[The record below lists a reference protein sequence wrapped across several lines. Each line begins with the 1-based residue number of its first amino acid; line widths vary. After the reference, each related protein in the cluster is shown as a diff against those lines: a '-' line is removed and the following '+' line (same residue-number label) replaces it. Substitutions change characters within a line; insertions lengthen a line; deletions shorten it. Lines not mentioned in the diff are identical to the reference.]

1 MKKILL
7 TMMSVLLL
15 VVGAEAQV
23 WVSLKSL
30 QTDVS
35 MQDEYTTWEFIPR
48 TISVFMQDVPTQKIR
63 ITDAKGNGTYIFSEL
78 PNGQEDESGTI
89 GVYSVNVKKGT
100 IEVSL
105 GGQKQTVKMKSLP
118 KSDNGWYEYDFGRT
132 AYLSITSG
140 STLNYDDIQML
151 ITPEQAASIKK
162 KAAYIHEKYS
172 PALIDLFNGLE
183 VEYVPG
189 EGEKFHHKLDGSYE
203 EHELRDYC
211 LLLRGAALQGIPL
224 PLDAFSESLIGYSI
238 NLFCGTPLLEEYK
251 TGGGW
256 RADPNSEEIM
266 KIKTYAIATL
276 SKPEV
281 TKLDRDAIAD
291 AINSYKT
298 QKKQANRQ
306 TFLAEREASLMQGK
320 GDIIISRGRMFFRY
334 AGKSKGLMQKWGNM
348 WYYASDTDEITN
360 VTESGNGT
368 TKVEYTMGD
377 YILIDNDWFSISE
390 ARVHREIDGKKGVL
404 TVKRGTVTIE
414 FDNGDKFSNYW
425 EGALQFKDM
434 DELKFTSDLREL
446 LQLQSFNQY
455 GITSMVLAK
464 NLVTCNG
471 TMTLADGTT
480 EKVENGDSPSRR
492 AVREA
497 ARDAEIAP
505 WVNANKSKIIGNW
518 KFTSIFRDAYDR
530 CDGLG
535 FAMSIRFNA
544 DGTFCKTV
552 SYAPPALKNGLTFK
566 FDCKG
571 TWKITGN
578 GQISLTFTKFHDNEQ
593 IRYIGNDRYFAY
605 KFNNWNDTEKS
616 IFMVAT
622 IEQLGILGGKSIYRC
637 DMFDEIVINGNTMT
651 GYYSD
656 SDWYGRTGWYNIK
669 MTKIK

>member
-1 MKKILL
+1 
-7 TMMSVLLL
+7 MSVLLL

-35 MQDEYTTWEFIPR
+35 MLDEYTTWEFIPR

-266 KIKTYAIATL
+266 KTDLLPFKKLAEDGYDGMIMSAHIQFPNIELETYTSTLDGSEITLPSTL
-276 SKPEV
+276 SRTFLTDILRGELGFEGPV
-281 TKLDRDAIAD
+281 ITDAMNMDAIALHFNPQD
-291 AINSYKT
+291 A
-298 QKKQANRQ
+298 AA
-306 TFLAEREASLMQGK
+306 LALNAGADMLLMPV
-320 GDIIISRGRMFFRY
+320 
-334 AGKSKGLMQKWGNM
+334 A
-348 WYYASDTDEITN
+348 
-360 VTESGNGT
+360 
-368 TKVEYTMGD
+368 
-377 YILIDNDWFSISE
+377 
-390 ARVHREIDGKKGVL
+390 
-404 TVKRGTVTIE
+404 
-414 FDNGDKFSNYW
+414 
-425 EGALQFKDM
+425 
-434 DELKFTSDLREL
+434 
-446 LQLQSFNQY
+446 
-455 GITSMVLAK
+455 
-464 NLVTCNG
+464 
-471 TMTLADGTT
+471 ADGTESIANVDAYMSALVAMINDGTIPLTRVDEAVRRILTLKYENGIMDREYSDAQT
-480 EKVENGDSPSRR
+480 EKMIA
-492 AVREA
+492 AVGSVGSEEHHE
-497 ARDAEIAP
+497 AEIALADEAVTVVENNGILP
-505 WVNANKSKIIGNW
+505 VAAEENMTILMVGMSASQANALGYAFNRLQESGQIPASAEGYVVDGNYSDNYGEANALLDSADLLIVTDSMYSSELIDFNANAIIPSLLQMIDTAHNNGTPVIAISCALPYDLPLLTSADALMAVYNQTGVVACDENFMPTAAYGPNIIGAMDV
-518 KFTSIFRDAYDR
+518 IFGKANPS
-530 CDGLG
+530 GKLPVN
-535 FAMSIRFNA
+535 IPVIEN
-544 DGTFCKTV
+544 GTFTDGIA
-552 SYAPPALKNGLTFK
+552 YERGTGLT
-566 FDCKG
+566 
-571 TWKITGN
+571 W
-578 GQISLTFTKFHDNEQ
+578 
-593 IRYIGNDRYFAY
+593 
-605 KFNNWNDTEKS
+605 
-616 IFMVAT
+616 
-622 IEQLGILGGKSIYRC
+622 
-637 DMFDEIVINGNTMT
+637 
-651 GYYSD
+651 
-656 SDWYGRTGWYNIK
+656 
-669 MTKIK
+669 